1 MSRQLNFNLQQEY
14 EVIEYP
20 GRVVNTDR
28 MVATL
33 GGIVNIS
40 KVGRYQSLKALVH
53 NILAF

>member
-40 KVGRYQSLKALVH
+40 KVGTPPL
-53 NILAF
+53 